1 MNEQMP
7 VAEVS
12 EAGAPPPSAWLRWLH
27 SLEDG
32 LLGLVLTALVVL
44 PLTELVSRKLG
55 WKGIKGSSQF
65 ILHFTLLVSVLG
77 GAMAS
82 RAGRLLTLSSLPSQ
96 LKGRWKSGALLF
108 SGAFSVAVSV
118 VLAVAGWQFV
128 QAESA
133 TGEIAYGIP
142 RRAFQ
147 MFLPLGFA
155 LVALRLWWHSAAGWK
170 GRALSLALSAAL
182 LGLAMKT
189 PVDPATL
196 LWPALA
202 ALTAATVFGAPIF
215 VTLGCAAMILLWTSG
230 RLVSLVPL
238 EHYYLVT
245 DPVLPSLPL
254 FTLAGY
260 FLAEGGASRR
270 LIHVFEAWFGQ
281 FRGGPAIV
289 TTLVCAFF
297 TSFTGASGV
306 TILALGPVLMP
317 VLLQAKYSER
327 SALGLVT
334 GAGSLG
340 LLFPPCLP
348 LILYAVIAQRALQNL
363 ELPAGA
369 SVPEVTINE
378 LFLGGVGPGVLL
390 VVLTSWWAIRAG
402 PKGDVERPAF
412 SWRKAGA
419 ALAEAKW
426 ELLLPVVT
434 LGVLFSGLATTVEAA
449 AVAALY
455 AGFTQVVVH
464 RDLHWRK
471 DVPRVVAECG
481 LIIGGVLLIL
491 GVAMGLTKYLIFADV
506 PTAGVEWIQR
516 AIHSKW
522 VFLILLNLFLLAVG
536 CLMNIYSAIV
546 VVAPLVVP
554 MALVFGVDPIHLGI
568 IFLANLEIGFLLP
581 PVGVNLFLS
590 SYRFDKPLGTVV
602 RSVLPMIGVL
612 LVGVLLITY
621 VPPLTTALPKLIKKE
636 PRVALRPN
644 PAAEGQSVEALK
656 R

>member
-1 MNEQMP
+1 MNELRP
-7 VAEVS
+7 GAEPF
-12 EAGAPPPSAWLRWLH
+12 EAGAQPRPAWQRWLR
-27 SLEDG
+27 SVEDG
-32 LLGLVLTALVVL
+32 LLGLVLAALVIL
-44 PLTELVSRKLG
+44 PLTEIVSRKLG
-55 WKGIKGSSQF
+55 WKGIRGSSDF
-65 ILHFTLLVSVLG
+65 IQHFTMLISVLG
-77 GAMAS
+77 GAMAA

-96 LKGRWKSGALLF
+96 LKGSWKSGALIF
-108 SGAFSVAVSV
+108 SGAFAVAVSV
-118 VLAVAGWQFV
+118 VLAAAGWQFV

-133 TGEIAYGIP
+133 GKELAYGIT

-147 MFLPLGFA
+147 VCLPLGFA

-182 LGLAMKT
+182 LGLALMT
-189 PVDPATL
+189 RVAPATL

-202 ALTAATVFGAPIF
+202 ALVVATVLGAPIF
-215 VTLGCAAMILLWTSG
+215 VTLGGAAMILLWTSG
-230 RLVSLVPL
+230 RQVSLVPL

-245 DPVLPSLPL
+245 DPLLPSLPL

-270 LIHVFEAWFGQ
+270 LVHVFEAWFGG
-281 FRGGPAIV
+281 FRGGHAIV
-289 TTLVCAFF
+289 TALVCAFF

-348 LILYAVIAQRALQNL
+348 LILYAVIAQRTLQSL
-363 ELPAGA
+363 ELPAGTP
-369 SVPEVTINE
+369 VPEVTINQ
-378 LFLGGVGPGVLL
+378 LFLGGIGPGVLL
-390 VVLTSWWAIRAG
+390 VVLTAWWAIRVG
-402 PKGDVERPAF
+402 PKGKVERPAF
-412 SWRKAGA
+412 AWRQAGA

-426 ELLLPVVT
+426 ELMLPVVT
-434 LGVLFSGLATTVEAA
+434 LGVLFSGLATPVEAA

-464 RDLHWRK
+464 RDLHWLK

-491 GVAMGLTKYLIFADV
+491 GVAMGLTKFLILADV
-506 PTAGVEWIQR
+506 PTAGVDWIQR

-546 VVAPLVVP
+546 VVVPLIVP

-568 IFLANLEIGFLLP
+568 IFLANLEIGFLMP

-590 SYRFDKPLGTVV
+590 SYRFQKPMGTVV
-602 RSVLPMIGVL
+602 RAVLPMIVVL

-621 VPPLTTALPKLIKKE
+621 VPPLTTALPKLLKKN
-636 PRVALRPN
+636 PKASLVPN
-644 PAAEGQSVEALK
+644 AGGGG
-656 R
+656 